1 MTSHTAS
8 FTVQMAPGA
17 PIDGAADRFSLT
29 KTWTGEAEGTFREE
43 SLHRSGR
50 WLDGMSY
57 AQLASE
63 VR

>member
-29 KTWTGEAEGTFREE
+29 KTCTGEA
-43 SLHRSGR
+43 
-50 WLDGMSY
+50 
-57 AQLASE
+57 
-63 VR
+63 